1 MKSYGQLC
9 SVALALD
16 VVGDRWTMLV
26 IRELL
31 IAPQLR
37 FSDIR
42 QSLPGVAS
50 NLLTQ
55 RLRELEAND
64 IVRRESAVPP
74 ATGSLYALTDRGRQ
88 LEGVVRELMRW
99 GAPGVA
105 SAPVDAIFQ
114 MHWLS
119 MPARALARDNA
130 PHDPAVTVRFGD
142 STDGFDLTA
151 AAGTIS
157 VSPSL
162 PATAPGAIV
171 RGPGHVLVGLFQG
184 AVELTPALSMGVE
197 IDGDPNAVTRIL
209 PAKQSR

>member
-16 VVGDRWTMLV
+16 VVGDRWTLLV
-26 IRELL
+26 VRELL
-31 IAPQLR
+31 IAPRLR

-42 QSLPGVAS
+42 QSLPGVAP
-50 NLLTQ
+50 NLLTR
-55 RLRELEAND
+55 RLRELEANGV
-64 IVRRESAVPP
+64 IRRELAVPP
-74 ATGSLYALTDRGRQ
+74 AAGSLYALTDRGRQ

-105 SAPVDAIFQ
+105 SASAGAIFQ

-119 MPARALARDNA
+119 MPAKALARDNA

-142 STDGFDLTA
+142 LADGFDLTA
-151 AAGTIS
+151 DAGTVSIS
-157 VSPSL
+157 PCL
-162 PATAPGAIV
+162 PATAPAAIV

-184 AVELTPALSMGVE
+184 AIDLTHAPSMGVE
-197 IDGDPNAVTRIL
+197 IDGDSTALTRIL
-209 PAKQSR
+209 PATQR